1 MLSSPARLL
10 ALVPVVA
17 LSAGCADDSDGQRN
31 PALCAPGPT
40 IVSELQTYTAAPGL
54 AACQPSALPDFH
66 VAFSP
71 ERFAGAGACGACI
84 EITGS
89 RGTALA
95 QVVDL
100 CPSCDPDALDV
111 APALWV
117 AIADGPIGI
126 ASVTWRAVACAEGG
140 PIRYRSCAGTNPY
153 YLCLVA
159 EDHRF
164 PLAAVEVRPSGATD
178 FVALARDVSNQW
190 THAFSSPASG
200 PFTVRATDVH
210 GHALS
215 DTFESLD
222 AGTAVSGA
230 ADFPE
235 TCP

>member
-1 MLSSPARLL
+1 MPSSPARLL
-10 ALVPVVA
+10 ALVTLVA
-17 LSAGCADDSDGQRN
+17 LSAACTDDSGGGERG

-40 IVSELQTYTAAPGL
+40 SVGQLTTYTDPGL
-54 AACQPSALPDFH
+54 AACQPSALPDFY

-71 ERFAGAGACGACI
+71 ERFAGAGACGACV

-100 CPSCDPDALDV
+100 CPSCDPDALDG

-126 ASVTWRAVACAEGG
+126 ESVTWRAVACAEGG
-140 PIRYRSCAGTNPY
+140 PIRYRSCAETNPY

-178 FVALARDVSNQW
+178 FVALARDGSNQW
-190 THAFSSPASG
+190 THAFSSAASG

-210 GHALS
+210 GHVLT